1 MSVIVPTVEVEP
13 PPSRFWSTMIAML
26 SSRSR
31 RPQVVDSAAGSCG
44 RRTKLSYS
52 WRCASVAIVS
62 NTTDD
67 LPEPDTPVKIV
78 ICAGMRSEMS

>member
-1 MSVIVPTVEVEP
+1 MK
-13 PPSRFWSTMIAML
+13 F
-26 SSRSR
+26 
-31 RPQVVDSAAGSCG
+31 
-44 RRTKLSYS
+44 SYS

-78 ICAGMRSEMS
+78 ISRFGMRSEMSLRLFSRAPRSWMYSVMA